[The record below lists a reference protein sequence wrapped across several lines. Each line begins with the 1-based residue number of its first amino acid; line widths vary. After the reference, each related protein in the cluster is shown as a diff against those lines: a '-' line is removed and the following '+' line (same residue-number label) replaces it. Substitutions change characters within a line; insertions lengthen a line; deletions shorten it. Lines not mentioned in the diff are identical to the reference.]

1 MRTDWMNI
9 SINTPTITND
19 FKQLSD
25 ATVLSVLDGDAN
37 SYGLLEIAGI
47 DSAKFLQGQ
56 ITCNM
61 QDITPQQSRLGAH
74 CTHKG
79 RMVASFRLL
88 QTSEN
93 SYLFCLPKQ
102 TLPALQ
108 KSLGKYIVFSKA
120 KLRDASDDYLQLGI
134 SGLKAAQKII
144 AVFGKAPTSAQEQ
157 HQHENGIV
165 ICIDKNSSRFLCII
179 PAAQAK
185 TVFDALSTDTTITD
199 CHYWHWLNIR
209 DGLGDIRAE
218 TIEEFIPQMLN
229 LQLTDGISFT
239 KGCYTGQEIV
249 ARMQYR
255 GTLKKSAYR
264 IAGKGVSP
272 KPATPLFQENASQAS
287 GQIVIAE
294 AVGDDQWEA
303 LAVIQ
308 HDALTHPLHTT
319 NSACI
324 TLLTLPYID
333 QDPQ

>member
-1 MRTDWMNI
+1 MHAEWLR
-9 SINTPTITND
+9 SPVPTRQD
-19 FKQLSD
+19 FTSLQSLTTVSLLADD
-25 ATVLSVLDGDAN
+25 A
-37 SYGLLEIAGI
+37 LLGCIGP

-56 ITCNM
+56 LTCNL
-61 QDITPQQSRLGAH
+61 QEITTTQARTGAH
-74 CTHKG
+74 CTPKG
-79 RMVASFRLL
+79 RMVTNFLL
-88 QTSEN
+88 AQTGESE
-93 SYLFCLPKQ
+93 YLFRIHNE
-102 TLPALQ
+102 TLAALQ
-108 KSLGKYIVFSKA
+108 KSLQKYIVFSKA
-120 KLRDASDDYLQLGI
+120 KLREAGEEYLLLGI
-134 SGLKAAQKII
+134 QG
-144 AVFGKAPTSAQEQ
+144 
-157 HQHENGIV
+157 
-165 ICIDKNSSRFLCII
+165 
-179 PAAQAK
+179 PAAESTIARLFGSAPQTIYAMQSHQNGFVIRVSQAARFECWISASTAQAIWTELCATL
-185 TVFDALSTDTTITD
+185 TVTGHTF
-199 CHYWHWLNIR
+199 WHWLNIR